1 MSHAVTANRLVDGR
15 VVFRTLDGSWSGSI
29 RNAAVADSEAA
40 AAPALSE
47 AQADADNQIVV
58 DPYVIEV
65 DLTGPLFAPDPPA
78 RGDPGLRPDGRLRP
92 GARFSRPPSNGC
104 ALQV

>member
-65 DLTGPLFAPDPPA
+65 DLTGPS
-78 RGDPGLRPDGRLRP
+78 LRPTRLREAIRAFGP
-92 GARFSRPPSNGC
+92 TVSYGS
-104 ALQV
+104 ALLLEAAE